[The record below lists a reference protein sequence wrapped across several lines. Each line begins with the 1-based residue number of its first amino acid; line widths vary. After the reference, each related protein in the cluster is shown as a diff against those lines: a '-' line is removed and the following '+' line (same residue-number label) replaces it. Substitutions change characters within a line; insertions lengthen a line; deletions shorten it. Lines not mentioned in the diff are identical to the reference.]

1 MVSWMA
7 AGASDDIGLA
17 AVQDRV
23 SIADWHATIHHCLGL
38 DHHKLVYN
46 RNGLDER
53 LTSVF
58 EARVVKEVL
67 K

>member
-1 MVSWMA
+1 M
-7 AGASDDIGLA
+7 A

-23 SIADWHATIHHCLGL
+23 SIADWHATILHCLGM
-38 DHHKLVYN
+38 DHHHLVYP

-53 LTSVF
+53 LTHVA
-58 EARVVKEVL
+58 EARVVTEIL